1 MECDVL
7 IAGAGCAGLSLAVH
21 LLEAGATD
29 LDVLLLEPREVHVR
43 DRTWCYWPVLDHPFE
58 AAVRHA
64 WFRWRVRTDA
74 GDAEAGSPTLGY
86 RCLPSDAF
94 YDMALRRLEKAPNVE
109 LRRGVVVDGF
119 RPAARGVV
127 GVTSEGEVR
136 ARQAFDGR
144 PPPAP
149 PGSGTPGEV
158 EWVQHFVGLEV
169 ETETPIFDPSV
180 ATLMDFR
187 RPGRGGGGPP
197 GDIRFM
203 YVLPFD
209 ERRALLE
216 DTFFGGEPRGEAEY
230 VGAIDAYLD
239 ERLGAGRWRELHRER
254 GAIPMRTTPAAA
266 PSVPRVT
273 AIGVRAG
280 LARPSTGYAFLA
292 IQRQASRLAAQ
303 VALEGLDRT
312 PSRGRPYGGATAFL
326 DRVFLSYLER
336 EPGAAPALFRSLFAG
351 VAPHRLARFMFDGG
365 TPADRLAV
373 MRALPPGPL
382 ARQALRVLGPA
393 ARDLFRRV

>member
-1 MECDVL
+1 
-7 IAGAGCAGLSLAVH
+7 
-21 LLEAGATD
+21 
-29 LDVLLLEPREVHVR
+29 
-43 DRTWCYWPVLDHPFE
+43 
-58 AAVRHA
+58 
-64 WFRWRVRTDA
+64 
-74 GDAEAGSPTLGY
+74 
-86 RCLPSDAF
+86 
-94 YDMALRRLEKAPNVE
+94 MALERLEKAANVE
-109 LRRGVVVDGF
+109 LRRGVSVDEL
-119 RPAARGVV
+119 RPAAGGVV
-127 GVTSEGEVR
+127 AVTSGGEVR

-149 PGSGTPGEV
+149 AGGGTPGEI

-169 ETETPIFDPSV
+169 ETEEPAFDPSV

-187 RPGRGGGGPP
+187 RPGREGGAGPAARGASAGATGGPA
-197 GDIRFM
+197 GEIRFM

-216 DTFFGGEPRGEAEY
+216 DTFFGGEPRDEGSY
-230 VGAIDAYLD
+230 VDAIDAYLD

-266 PSVPRVT
+266 PWVPRVT

-292 IQRQASRLAAQ
+292 IQRQASRLAAHL
-303 VALEGLDRT
+303 ALEGLDRT
-312 PSRGRPYGGATAFL
+312 PSRHRPYGRAATFL

-336 EPGAAPALFRSLFAG
+336 EPGAAPALFRDLFAG
-351 VAPHRLARFMFDGG
+351 VAPLRLARFMFDGG

-373 MRALPPGPL
+373 MRALPAGPL
-382 ARQALRVLGPA
+382 TRQALRELGPA
-393 ARDLFRRV
+393 ARDLFRRS